1 MERTLLLDIFF
12 DLVLL
17 ASAILENGLS
27 VRFVDKLVF
36 EGDRVLSRRQK
47 GWIWAAVG
55 LASLL
60 EYLNKRMGF
69 FYSLAILALQ
79 ILIIETVI
87 FIIRRKKLFSMTCV
101 FVMFFSI
108 IQTIELLM
116 VIGISMKVLGD
127 QHMLALYEG
136 DSAYIRNIVL
146 LMIRVLV
153 WGVYCVIRM
162 REVRVNHPLLLG
174 GASILAYIDMYYL
187 YKYDVGVKSLSIA
200 P

>member
-36 EGDRVLSRRQK
+36 EGERVLSRRQK
-47 GWIWAAVG
+47 GWICAAVVM
-55 LASLL
+55 ASLL

-101 FVMFFSI
+101 FVMFF
-108 IQTIELLM
+108 
-116 VIGISMKVLGD
+116 
-127 QHMLALYEG
+127 
-136 DSAYIRNIVL
+136 R
-146 LMIRVLV
+146 
-153 WGVYCVIRM
+153 
-162 REVRVNHPLLLG
+162 
-174 GASILAYIDMYYL
+174 
-187 YKYDVGVKSLSIA
+187 LSRRSSCLW
-200 P
+200 